1 MLAFQRCMSLLVQI
15 LFVKDATFIGH
26 VEMNI
31 GTYILHPSPLLVLET
46 PTYVVTLWEASH
58 LSRDYSF
65 MRNAPQNGTCMDT
78 VLLLQR
84 DILSYFFVC
93 YMS

>member
-1 MLAFQRCMSLLVQI
+1 MSLLVQS

-26 VEMNI
+26 IEINI
-31 GTYILHPSPLLVLET
+31 GTYILRPSPLLVLEP

-78 VLLLQR
+78 VLLLQC
-84 DILSYFFVC
+84 DILCLIFLFV
-93 YMS
+93 MS